1 MAADVGWFRQ
11 TLSNISNEIEV
22 INNLSEL
29 KIALT
34 SVNTM
39 QIKTLALNL
48 DLGVIFDCLNSSDN
62 QQIELGC
69 HILEELLPCLEP
81 AVLLNKYGVAMH
93 RALAHPNET
102 VKQVV
107 LTEMCRAVKDSD
119 LVSRMGDQQALLLS
133 VVECVGHDNMS
144 VAKIAI
150 SFLVWMGQTPSY
162 LGTLLSPQLLQAF
175 NAVKKKNETTRFR
188 VFEVIVEVSAI
199 SSPGLEAC
207 HNSGLL
213 TELLNET
220 KQKSDILTKLTA
232 IELITK
238 LALTHHGMDYLEKYG
253 VTDALAQE
261 IVGCGDG
268 SLESLIIPEV
278 SAISSP
284 GLEACHNSGL
294 LTELLNETKQKSDIL
309 TKLTAIELIT
319 KLALTHHGMDYL
331 EKYGV
336 TDALAQEIVGCG
348 DGSLESLIIPG
359 IMKFFGNI
367 AQFWPRDIFEKY
379 SKVIGAIFEFS
390 NSADANLAAIAL
402 ETIGYVATTPEGKL
416 CLNKH
421 GDAMSSVMRKL
432 NQLIT
437 SAPAEVRVRPL
448 NTIANIIGLESFRC
462 NPTLSFMN
470 ICHLPFAELRL
481 AGFLILQKMSIQVWG
496 QKHVLNCP
504 GLIEFLMDR
513 DVEPTLE
520 CKTSKFQIVEFLV
533 GSNTTETVF
542 GEILYKRLVDF
553 VRDGP
558 CYVQALTEVAIEGA
572 A

>member
-48 DLGVIFDCLNSSDN
+48 DRCNIRLSQFVDKIAQLLEKYYRLKPFDRVPFLFFSH
-62 QQIELGC
+62 QIELGC

-220 KQKSDILTKLTA
+220 KQKSDIL
-232 IELITK
+232 
-238 LALTHHGMDYLEKYG
+238 
-253 VTDALAQE
+253 
-261 IVGCGDG
+261 
-268 SLESLIIPEV
+268 S
-278 SAISSP
+278 
-284 GLEACHNSGL
+284 
-294 LTELLNETKQKSDIL
+294 
-309 TKLTAIELIT
+309 
-319 KLALTHHGMDYL
+319 
-331 EKYGV
+331 
-336 TDALAQEIVGCG
+336 
-348 DGSLESLIIPG
+348 

-402 ETIGYVATTPEGKL
+402 ERSAMWPPPRGR
-416 CLNKH
+416 

-448 NTIANIIGLESFRC
+448 NTIANIIGLEVIDQTSELLQLTEKWYLSLSDA

>member
-62 QQIELGC
+62 HQIELGC

-268 SLESLIIPEV
+268 SLESLV
-278 SAISSP
+278 
-284 GLEACHNSGL
+284 
-294 LTELLNETKQKSDIL
+294 
-309 TKLTAIELIT
+309 
-319 KLALTHHGMDYL
+319 
-331 EKYGV
+331 
-336 TDALAQEIVGCG
+336 
-348 DGSLESLIIPG
+348 IPG

-448 NTIANIIGLESFRC
+448 NTIANIIGLEVIDQTSELLQLTEKWYLSLSET